1 MYKLISL
8 DLDGT
13 LLNSEKKISLKT
25 LNLLKELNNKKIKI
39 VFNTGRS
46 YFDLLKV
53 LEGYDHL
60 NYSFICNNG
69 VQIIHQNIE
78 MINSFLKTV
87 DDNFIEKLSIDY
99 KIIKLNKNKKN
110 YYLKIDDLENEILK
124 LIEHEDESKKINE
137 IEIYKNIIFQN
148 AEEINDFSFL
158 QKNNESIMKISIIST
173 EDKVN
178 NLVSLKNENYDF
190 VKVFKTNVE
199 IIPKNTNKLL
209 GLNILLKKLSI
220 SLNEVVAFGDE
231 ENDLIL
237 LENVGLGIAMKNSSD
252 LLLKKIKTQTLFT
265 NDEDGVYM
273 SLKKIFK
280 EIL

>member
-13 LLNSEKKISLKT
+13 LLNSQKKISLKT
-25 LNLLKELNNKKIKI
+25 LNLLKELNKKKIKI

-46 YFDLLKV
+46 YFDLLRI
-53 LEGYDHL
+53 LEEYDCS

-78 MINSFLKTV
+78 SINSYLNTV
-87 DDNFIEKLSIDY
+87 DMSFIEKLNIDH
-99 KIIKLNKNKKN
+99 KIIKLYTNRKN
-110 YYLKIDDLENEILK
+110 YYLKVNNLENEILK
-124 LIEHEDESKKINE
+124 LIRHEDESKKLNE
-137 IEIYKNIIFQN
+137 IEIYRKIIFQN

-158 QKNNESIMKISIIST
+158 QKNNEKIMKISIINT

-178 NLVSLKNENYDF
+178 KLVSLKNENYDSL
-190 VKVFKTNVE
+190 KVFKTNVE
-199 IIPKNTNKLL
+199 IIPKNINKLL

-237 LENVGLGIAMKNSSD
+237 LENVGLGIAMKNSND
-252 LLLKKIKTQTLFT
+252 ILLKKIRTHTLFT
-265 NDEDGVYM
+265 NDDEGVYM
-273 SLKKIFK
+273 SLKNIFK